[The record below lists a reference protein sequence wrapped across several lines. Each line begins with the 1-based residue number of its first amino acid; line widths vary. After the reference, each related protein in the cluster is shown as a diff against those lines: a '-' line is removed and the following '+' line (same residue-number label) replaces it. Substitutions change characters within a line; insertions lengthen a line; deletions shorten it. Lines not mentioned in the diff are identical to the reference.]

1 MGRDVFAVA
10 NRFWPIVISLMIT
23 DFIAS
28 LEASMIY
35 GALPTISRE
44 FGDYAA
50 VGWLVTAFVLVQA
63 ISAAIGGR
71 LGDMFGRLRVLQ
83 IVLFIS
89 AFGSL
94 ICAVSEALELIV
106 LGRCLQGISGA
117 ILPLSFGIIRE
128 NSSADRAAF
137 GVGMVV
143 GAYSVSGALGF
154 VLGGYFADMGAWRMI
169 FHFTAVA
176 PLFAMLVIYL
186 FVPKGQIEPDT
197 GRGIDYVGAM
207 ILAPAVAA
215 ILLGFTNIR
224 DAGLLSAPVL
234 GFIGAGIALLAFW
247 IWYELRHPA
256 PLINLRRLKN
266 AKICL
271 AMASFFVL
279 GAGGLQMALILL
291 SLMQQPIWTGVGLGL
306 AAAAAGVA
314 KLPGNIAGVI
324 AGPTGGKIAQRFG
337 SRASA
342 LTGFSILVL
351 SWGMLF
357 LDSSGFYWV
366 IVAGIGCNVG
376 VTIVMVSA
384 PTLIM
389 EETPPSE
396 VSEATGF
403 AYLGRAI
410 GMGVGTQIV
419 SILLAS
425 ATVADPSTGTS
436 FPAAESFR
444 LAIAMVLGLSVIG
457 LLMILAIPRMK
468 RGDKATVVTPNA
480 A

>member
-1 MGRDVFAVA
+1 MGRAVFAAA

-44 FGDYAA
+44 YGDFAA

-71 LGDMFGRLRVLQ
+71 LGDMLGRHFVLQ
-83 IVLFIS
+83 GVLLLS
-89 AFGSL
+89 AVGSF
-94 ICAVSEALELIV
+94 ICAVSDSLGFIV

-143 GAYSVSGALGF
+143 GAYSVSGAFGF
-154 VLGGYFADMGAWRMI
+154 VLGGYFADLGIWRMI
-169 FHFTAVA
+169 FYITAAA
-176 PLFAMLVIYL
+176 PLLAMLVIFL
-186 FVPKGQIEPDT
+186 FVPRDSADRDAGSS
-197 GRGIDYVGAM
+197 IDYVGAVT
-207 ILAPAVAA
+207 LAPAVAG
-215 ILLGFTNIR
+215 ILLGFTHVR
-224 DAGLLSAPVL
+224 DAGFISIPVL
-234 GFIGAGIALLAFW
+234 GYMGAGGALLVFW
-247 IWYELRHPA
+247 IWYELRHPT
-256 PLINLRRLKN
+256 PLINLRRLRN
-266 AKICL
+266 VKICL
-271 AMASFFVL
+271 AMTSFFVL

-291 SLMQQPIWTGVGLGL
+291 ALMQQPIWTGVGLGL
-306 AAAAAGVA
+306 AGAVAGLA
-314 KLPGNIAGVI
+314 KLPGNIAGVV

-337 SRASA
+337 SRAAA
-342 LTGFSILVL
+342 LTGFSVLVI
-351 SWGMLF
+351 SWGML
-357 LDSSGFYWV
+357 LVDSSSFYWV
-366 IVAGIGCNVG
+366 VGAGIGCNVG

-389 EETPPSE
+389 EETPPKE

-410 GMGVGTQIV
+410 GMGVGTQVV

-425 ATVADPSTGTS
+425 ASVADPATGIEYPS
-436 FPAAESFR
+436 AESFK

-457 LLMILAIPRMK
+457 LLMILAIPR
-468 RGDKATVVTPNA
+468 RRVPAPA
-480 A
+480 AAGASN

>member
-1 MGRDVFAVA
+1 MFAVA
-10 NRFWPIVISLMIT
+10 NRFWPIVITLMIT

-44 FGDYAA
+44 YGDFAA

-71 LGDMFGRLRVLQ
+71 LGDMLGRRFVLQ
-83 IVLFIS
+83 AVLFLS
-89 AFGSL
+89 AVGSL
-94 ICAVSEALELIV
+94 ICALSDSLGLIV

-128 NSSADRAAF
+128 TTTADRAAF

-143 GAYSVSGALGF
+143 GAYSVSGAFGF
-154 VLGGYFADMGAWRMI
+154 VMGGYFADLGIWRAI
-169 FHFTAVA
+169 FHITAAA
-176 PLFAMLVIYL
+176 PLVAMLAIFL
-186 FVPKGQIEPDT
+186 FVPKGSADADA
-197 GRGIDYVGAM
+197 GHNIDYVGAFT
-207 ILAPAVAA
+207 LAPAVAG
-215 ILLGFTNIR
+215 ILLGFTHVR
-224 DAGLLSAPVL
+224 DSGFVSVPVL
-234 GFIGAGIALLAFW
+234 GFIGAGAALLGFW
-247 IWYELRHPA
+247 VWYELRHPA

-266 AKICL
+266 IKICL
-271 AMASFFVL
+271 AMAAFFVL

-291 SLMQQPIWTGVGLGL
+291 ALMQQPIWTGVGLGL
-306 AAAAAGVA
+306 AGAAAGLA
-314 KLPGNIAGVI
+314 KLPGNIAGVF

-342 LTGFSILVL
+342 LTGFSILVI
-351 SWGMLF
+351 SWGMLLF
-357 LDSSGFYWV
+357 DSSSFYWV
-366 IVAGIGCNVG
+366 IGAGIGCNVG

-389 EETPPSE
+389 EETPPNE

-425 ATVADPSTGTS
+425 SSVLDPSTGTAY
-436 FPAAESFR
+436 PAAASFR
-444 LAIAMVLGLSVIG
+444 YAIAMVLCLSVGG
-457 LLMILAIPRMK
+457 LLLIIAVPK
-468 RGDKATVVTPNA
+468 RRSETTL
-480 A
+480 